1 MPMIGQPGT
10 FSNLLK
16 GYGAATPRT
25 YGMISSVAPNPMH
38 PPHTLLA
45 YNKGR
50 RTGETYIQQHP
61 NYPHWGYTVSYTP
74 TDDGRILL
82 ITDTECLSV
91 SKEEARIEWRQNART
106 GWIRLR

>member
-1 MPMIGQPGT
+1 
-10 FSNLLK
+10 
-16 GYGAATPRT
+16 
-25 YGMISSVAPNPMH
+25 MH

-61 NYPHWGYTVSYTP
+61 NYPHFGYAVSFTP
-74 TDDGRILL
+74 TDDGRILM
-82 ITDTECLSV
+82 ITDTEYLSV
-91 SKEEARIEWRQNART
+91 SKEEARIEWRQNAAQ